1 MRYLIIGLGIYGSNL
16 ARDLTDMGHEVIG
29 ADIRGANVE
38 AIKDYISTAYILD
51 STDEPSLAA
60 LPLKNVDL
68 VIVAIGENF
77 GASVKTVALLRKIGV
92 RKIYARAIDEL
103 HQSIL
108 EGLKVERILTPE
120 QRAAHD
126 LVNEMEL
133 SSKVASL
140 RISRDAFAVRFRAPA
155 ICHHMRYADITEDT
169 LHGLHLIAA
178 ARPTSADNILGIPH
192 TIMRTLPTGAL
203 SPTPGTDHTPDNDL
217 RVEPGDTFLCV
228 GTTSAYK
235 SLFRSLD

>member
-29 ADIRGANVE
+29 ADLRATNVE
-38 AIKDYISTAYILD
+38 AIKEYISTAYILD
-51 STDEPSLAA
+51 STDEASLSA

-133 SSKVASL
+133 SSTVATL
-140 RISRDAFAVRFRAPA
+140 RIGRDTFAMRFRAPD
-155 ICHHMRYADITEDT
+155 IFHHMRYSDITPDT
-169 LHGLHLIAA
+169 LHGLRLIAA
-178 ARPTSADNILGIPH
+178 ARPSSHDNILGISH
-192 TIMRTLPTGAL
+192 DVMESLTLPDPADSTRDSTSG
-203 SPTPGTDHTPDNDL
+203 NDI
-217 RVEPGDTFLCV
+217 RVEPGDMLLCL
-228 GTTSAYK
+228 GTTAAYK
-235 SLFRSLD
+235 SLFRALN